1 MFQFIQS
8 HSKPVSRFY
17 VYANYTQSWQ
27 PAPRAPAGVSLMNLN
42 GRSARIPARCV
53 SHGVQAFPPIYSD
66 L

>member
-8 HSKPVSRFY
+8 NLKPVNRFY
-17 VYANYTQSWQ
+17 VYANYAQSWQ
-27 PAPRAPAGVSLMNLN
+27 PAPRAPAGVSPRNLN
-42 GRSARIPARCV
+42 GRSARILARCV